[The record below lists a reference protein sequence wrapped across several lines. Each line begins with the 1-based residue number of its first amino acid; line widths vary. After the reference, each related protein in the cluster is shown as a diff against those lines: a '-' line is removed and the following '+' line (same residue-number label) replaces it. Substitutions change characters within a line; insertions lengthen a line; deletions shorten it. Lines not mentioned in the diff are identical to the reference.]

1 MFCFTGARSA
11 TRESMECLLEQKEKG
26 NALILI
32 VGGAEEAL
40 DAVPGKMELTLKNR
54 KGFVK
59 LALKHG

>member
-1 MFCFTGARSA
+1 
-11 TRESMECLLEQKEKG
+11 MENLLEQAEDG

-54 KGFVK
+54 KGFAK

>member
-1 MFCFTGARSA
+1 
-11 TRESMECLLEQKEKG
+11 MENLLEQEEKG